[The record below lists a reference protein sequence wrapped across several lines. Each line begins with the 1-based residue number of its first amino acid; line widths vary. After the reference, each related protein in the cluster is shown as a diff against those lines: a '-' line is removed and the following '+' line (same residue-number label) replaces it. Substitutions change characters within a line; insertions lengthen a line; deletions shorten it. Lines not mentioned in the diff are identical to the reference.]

1 MTHEAVN
8 LWWLHHLP
16 DLHVLHRRPKV
27 RGRLLPDLH
36 EHQNISPG
44 DGGESAP
51 EIFSVLVLCL
61 WSVLVFTCAC
71 MPAACSLSVCACSF
85 HSAAWTSSWSGES
98 THKHVTFFF
107 MDSSCSF
114 IAKHFFVL
122 SIASLSNYSDR
133 DNNSQSD

>member
-1 MTHEAVN
+1 MFSTG
-8 LWWLHHLP
+8 
-16 DLHVLHRRPKV
+16 DLKSGEDSSMKTRRFLLV
-27 RGRLLPDLH
+27 MEENQLLTSSRSWSCVCYRG
-36 EHQNISPG
+36 E
-44 DGGESAP
+44 
-51 EIFSVLVLCL
+51 L

-133 DNNSQSD
+133 DNTVSPTDY